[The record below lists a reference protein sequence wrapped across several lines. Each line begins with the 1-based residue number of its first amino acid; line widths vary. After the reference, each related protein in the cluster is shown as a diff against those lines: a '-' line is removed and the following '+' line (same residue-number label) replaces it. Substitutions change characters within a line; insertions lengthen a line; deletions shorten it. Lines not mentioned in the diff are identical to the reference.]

1 MTTLLLARHGE
12 TDWNRDRRWQG
23 HADRPLTPR
32 GRAQARQLGR
42 LIADEDLVGA
52 YSSDLRRARE
62 TAELALAGRVVDLIA
77 LPELR
82 ERSFGSWEGLL
93 DDEVPARFP
102 GDYEL
107 WESGE
112 GHGASD
118 AEPFASVV
126 ARVQDAVHRIAGDH
140 PEGAVLVVSH
150 GGPLRV
156 MHALAG
162 GLDFVQHRRSIPE
175 VGNCAVS
182 RCAVRD
188 GILTRI
194 D

>member
-23 HADRPLTPR
+23 HADRPLTRR
-32 GRAQARQLGR
+32 GRAQARELGR

-52 YSSDLRRARE
+52 YSSDLQRARE
-62 TAELALAGRVVDLIA
+62 TAELALAGRAVDLVT

-93 DDEVPARFP
+93 DDEVPVRYP

-118 AEPFASVV
+118 AEPFSSVIT
-126 ARVQDAVHRIAGDH
+126 RVKAAVRRIAGDH

-175 VGNCAVS
+175 VANCAVS
-182 RCAVRD
+182 RCAFRD

-194 D
+194 E